1 MRRPSSAAGGGTGL
15 VVAGVHAAGVRVDH
29 LRQLVGVGT
38 AQLGQAAVLQ
48 DHPRQLVLLG
58 NRLQR
63 LFIGAGL
70 ALGGLHHRRQLQLIE
85 QHRLQLLGRIQVEA
99 APGQLGGLL
108 LRGQHARGQVLAL
121 PAQFVGVD
129 PHAIGFDA
137 GQHRHQRHLDVAVH
151 AVQRRLGQQL
161 RLQRVVQAQGDVG
174 VLGRIAAGFVDAH
187 LRERNLLGALAGHV
201 LELDGAVAQVAQGQ
215 RVHVVAGGGGIEHE
229 ALEHGVVV
237 VALHVHAV
245 AAQHMQVVLAVLA
258 QLLLRRVLQ
267 HRAQRVQH
275 LLHRQL
281 RRRPRVV
288 VADRNV
294 GGPARLDG
302 QTDTDQART
311 HRVQRIGLG
320 IEADQVGLLQALDP
334 GLQLLAGQHRLV
346 FTGRG
351 QRRVQRAG
359 GRRFGAATG
368 EAGGGTAQARG
379 GLTGSGGRRQRC
391 SQFL

>member
-1 MRRPSSAAGGGTGL
+1 MHPQLDLRIVGRQQLEALRSHERAADAAAVLGAYRDVLQVRIRRGQAAGGGTGL

-29 LRQLVGVGT
+29 LRQLVGVGA

-174 VLGRIAAGFVDAH
+174 VFGGVAAGLVDAH
-187 LRERNLLGALAGHV
+187 LRERGSAW
-201 LELDGAVAQVAQGQ
+201 
-215 RVHVVAGGGGIEHE
+215 
-229 ALEHGVVV
+229 
-237 VALHVHAV
+237 
-245 AAQHMQVVLAVLA
+245 
-258 QLLLRRVLQ
+258 
-267 HRAQRVQH
+267 
-275 LLHRQL
+275 
-281 RRRPRVV
+281 RPCR
-288 VADRNV
+288 
-294 GGPARLDG
+294 PPP
-302 QTDTDQART
+302 RT
-311 HRVQRIGLG
+311 
-320 IEADQVGLLQALDP
+320 
-334 GLQLLAGQHRLV
+334 
-346 FTGRG
+346 
-351 QRRVQRAG
+351 
-359 GRRFGAATG
+359 
-368 EAGGGTAQARG
+368 
-379 GLTGSGGRRQRC
+379 
-391 SQFL
+391 